1 MVCLTNDIKKAIEKT
16 KWYNEESFIKD
27 CNIYIEAVKSG
38 RVLYDV
44 VSVSASGMSR
54 KIIIRSFEGTMEKGF
69 YRNYLQ
75 MLEIFGYKI
84 NKDYSITVKGC
95 GINMLFATN
104 YDLIGQMERLGFID
118 KELSDDLKQR
128 VN

>member
-1 MVCLTNDIKKAIEKT
+1 MVCLTNDIKKEIEKT

-38 RVLYDV
+38 RVLYEV

-54 KIIIRSFEGTMEKGF
+54 KVIIRSFEGTMEKGF
-69 YRNYLQ
+69 YRNYRQ
-75 MLEIFGYKI
+75 MLEIFGHKM

-95 GINMLFATN
+95 GMNMLFATN